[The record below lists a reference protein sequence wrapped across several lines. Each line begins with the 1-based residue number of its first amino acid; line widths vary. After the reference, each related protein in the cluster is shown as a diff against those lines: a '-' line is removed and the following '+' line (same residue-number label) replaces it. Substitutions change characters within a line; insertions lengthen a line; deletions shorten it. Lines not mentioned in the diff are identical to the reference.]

1 MAFIHQVSFDI
12 RSDPPGEL
20 AIGGSLE
27 RTIGYLRTLLPS
39 EAGFV
44 TARAMNSVDLVEKT
58 HVVFQS
64 VWETWDDLVT
74 HRESQVTE
82 AKVLV
87 EFGGVISRD
96 ALSVRDFEDV
106 P

>member
-12 RSDPPGEL
+12 GPDQSGEL
-20 AIGGSLE
+20 AIGNSLE

-44 TARAMNSVDLVEKT
+44 TARAMNSVGLTEKT

-64 VWETWDDLVT
+64 VWETWDDLVA
-74 HRESQVTE
+74 HRESRLTE
-82 AKVLV
+82 AKVLA
-87 EFGGVISRD
+87 EFGETISRD
-96 ALSVRDFEDV
+96 AISVRDYEDV